1 MNIFVLFR
9 FLKVFL
15 SCVLFQ
21 KKYLTT
27 LNVRKLGFSSLEA
40 FLLVLH
46 QSNILH
52 LRYVTTKILVY
63 PAAEE
68 TESEPEEV
76 NPFPHITEVRVC
88 YRM

>member
-1 MNIFVLFR
+1 MFLYFR
-9 FLKVFL
+9 FLKVL

-21 KKYLTT
+21 ENYMTT
-27 LNVRKLGFSSLEA
+27 LKVHELGFYSLEA
-40 FLLVLH
+40 FLLVLQ

-52 LRYVTTKILVY
+52 LRYGKPKILVY
-63 PAAEE
+63 RAAEE

-88 YRM
+88 YRI